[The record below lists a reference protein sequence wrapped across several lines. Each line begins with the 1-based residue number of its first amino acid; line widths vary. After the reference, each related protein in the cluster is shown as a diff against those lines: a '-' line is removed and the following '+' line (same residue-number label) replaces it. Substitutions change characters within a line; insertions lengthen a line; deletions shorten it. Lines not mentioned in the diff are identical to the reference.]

1 MTLGRPL
8 RGAKTG
14 PLPDV
19 IEPSLA
25 TLAALL
31 QRGAACMKS
40 NTTAI
45 TSNGTSIKA
54 SISIRGAATVRRCL
68 PPAVTRLFTV
78 FFLLIRKGHRHA
90 DRRSGEADI
99 GQGPAPNP
107 IPARSNRELV
117 SCARDVKLAN
127 TLFALCD
134 DALIHHRAEQFAQ
147 AVSGYE
153 RILSLGL
160 NLPQIYNNLG
170 PYPDKS
176 GTLL

>member
-1 MTLGRPL
+1 MTLARPL
-8 RGAKTG
+8 RGAKAG
-14 PLPDV
+14 PFPDV

-25 TLAALL
+25 TLAALFAARRRL
-31 QRGAACMKS
+31 HEVKYDGYHFQWHVHQGIHFYTRRGDG
-40 NTTAI
+40 TTLLTA
-45 TSNGTSIKA
+45 GCYPLVH
-54 SISIRGAATVRRCL
+54 RV
-68 PPAVTRLFTV
+68 
-78 FFLLIRKGHRHA
+78 FLLIRKGHRHA

-117 SCARDVKLAN
+117 SCARDVKLAD